1 MPFVKGQSGNPKGR
15 PRVGAAVAT
24 IVRATVEPEQLI
36 KILFGLVQD
45 MTVPANLRIVA
56 ARELLDRGWGKA
68 PVVIEI
74 DEPAADDEPFDTSR
88 LTSEQLQELE
98 ALLVQAG
105 VQLPEY

>member
-15 PRVGAAVAT
+15 PRVGVAVAT

-45 MTVPANLRIVA
+45 LTVPANLRIVA

-68 PVVIEI
+68 PAVIEI
-74 DEPAADDEPFDTSR
+74 DEPKAEDKPFDTSR
-88 LTSEQLQELE
+88 LTIEQLRKLE
-98 ALLVQAG
+98 KLLIQAG
-105 VQLPEY
+105 VQLPQY